1 MERLLRLWIDDQ
13 TRSSMPLSTSLACA
27 KALSIYGDLEKKGYE
42 VKEGSMFTATWKEVT
57 ENTLNSTWKKLWPEC
72 VKTGFDFTGFDDM
85 GTIRKNIVRL
95 FHLAG
100 FKEVDEDDV
109 QELLQSHSE
118 PLSNEDL
125 MQLDQHR
132 ALQGDNDDDDDNAPQ
147 RGLDIK
153 TLREIYTTIDETLD
167 KVKERDP
174 NPARSAAFAHS
185 VEEALKVYKA
195 ILHDKTQLAKQS
207 KISSFFKPVS
217 QASPST
223 SAGPAS
229 RAAPSTSADE
239 DCDSPPSP
247 HSVHL
252 SCSDS
257 PTSDDK

>member
-1 MERLLRLWIDDQ
+1 
-13 TRSSMPLSTSLACA
+13 
-27 KALSIYGDLEKKGYE
+27 
-42 VKEGSMFTATWKEVT
+42 
-57 ENTLNSTWKKLWPEC
+57 
-72 VKTGFDFTGFDDM
+72 M
-85 GTIRKNIVRL
+85 GTIRKDIVR
-95 FHLAG
+95 FSHLAG

-125 MQLDQHR
+125 MRLDQDR
-132 ALQGDNDDDDDNAPQ
+132 ALQGDDDDDDDDNAPQ

-153 TLREIYTTIDETLD
+153 TLREICTTIDETLD

-185 VEEALKVYKA
+185 VEEALKVYRA

-229 RAAPSTSADE
+229 LAAPSSTTRAAPSTSADE
-239 DCDSPPSP
+239 DYDSPPSP

-257 PTSDDK
+257 PTSDDE